1 MLISLNDL
9 ENDWKCHYS
18 NWLTNW
24 QTDQPKNRLINFTNH
39 MHYKKQQHRFKAISS
54 FYCFKM
60 LFLEY
65 LIVAKA
71 LDGQRYPL
79 PLCECMWVCDSER
92 GSGPEGADD
101 LCSVCFEAWGWDLS
115 HDAGYWPSS
124 PEFELRGWNLSLEAG
139 IWASKLGIES
149 QSWESSLHA
158 GRLGGWDLSLE
169 AEPQRCQLSLE
180 AGNWASKLGFEP
192 RG

>member
-79 PLCECMWVCDSER
+79 PLCECMRMWGGER
-92 GSGPEGADD
+92 RWWEEPMTYAVFIWAWRLELGPW
-101 LCSVCFEAWGWDLS
+101 SWD
-115 HDAGYWPSS
+115 
-124 PEFELRGWNLSLEAG
+124 LSLEAG
-139 IWASKLGIES
+139 IWASWLRFEP
-149 QSWESSLHA
+149 WD
-158 GRLGGWDLSLE
+158 WDLSLE
-169 AEPQRCQLSLE
+169 VGVWAWRLGFVPQDLDLSLE
-180 AGNWASKLGFEP
+180 AGICSSSRTTTNISMDVIF
-192 RG
+192 